1 MLRIALRAHRTGFLV
16 TALLSSVTMFVE
28 AAGFAAAAGQTPA
41 QRAVF
46 GQQMEALAPQVA
58 YLIPL
63 PIHPETLGGYVQWR
77 GFGFVYIIT
86 SFWALMAATG
96 AIRNEEERGLI
107 EQWMASTVGRLRLVA
122 ARCAAFTVAAAG
134 VVFLTALGAFAG
146 AAAASGSLDMG
157 GVLEVSLALLGVTV
171 ASFGVGL
178 LAAQLIATRRGAS
191 ALGGVVLLALFFLD
205 SLSRVKSSLES
216 WSRISPFHLY
226 NRTTAVAPG
235 GRFDLEATVA
245 LFVAA
250 AILAVLSTYAFS
262 VRDVGASL
270 FRRRHRSAAAV
281 RTPSGNPLLRL
292 PVLSALYEQ
301 RWILVS
307 WAIGTMLLAAFILS
321 LARSTADLLRSNPT
335 FQAYLQAGFGS
346 DPNLVLLA
354 LFWFGFAA
362 FIVAAYAI
370 SQVARWAA
378 DDAEGR
384 LEMTIAQPVSRSRVV
399 LERSL
404 TLLAASTV
412 IAGLGSLVVAAGAP
426 AQDIHPDSG
435 RLLLATVLLVPVAL
449 AFGGLGA
456 TIIARWPRLA
466 VPVLSLVAV
475 AGYLIQQVGPLFK
488 WPSWALDL
496 SVFTLYGT
504 PLTTGVFW
512 TGLWAMVAVTVLGFG
527 IGLVAMRYRDVAS

>member
-16 TALLSSVTMFVE
+16 AAALSFVTTFVE
-28 AAGFAAAAGQTPA
+28 TEGFAAAAGQTPA
-41 QRAVF
+41 ERAAF
-46 GQQMEALAPQVA
+46 GAQMQALAPQVA

-63 PIHPETLGGYVQWR
+63 PIHPETLAGYVQWR

-86 SFWALMAATG
+86 CFWALMAATG

-107 EQWMASTVGRLRLVA
+107 EQWLASTVGRLRLMA
-122 ARCAAFTVAAAG
+122 ARSAAFTLAAAG
-134 VVFLTALGAFAG
+134 VVVVTALGAFAG
-146 AAAASGSLDMG
+146 AAAADGSLDLG
-157 GVLEVSLALLGVTV
+157 AVLEVSLALLGVTV
-171 ASFGVGL
+171 ASFGAGL
-178 LAAQLIATRRGAS
+178 LAAQLVTTRRGAS
-191 ALGGVVLLALFFLD
+191 ALGGAVLLALFFLD
-205 SLSRVKSSLES
+205 SLSRVNSGLEG

-235 GRFDLEATVA
+235 GVFDLPATIA
-245 LFVAA
+245 LFAA
-250 AILAVLSTYAFS
+250 AAMMTVLSAYAFA
-262 VRDVGASL
+262 VRDIGASL
-270 FRRRHRSAAAV
+270 VRRRRVTAAAV
-281 RTPSGNPLLRL
+281 RTPSANPLLRL
-292 PVLSALYEQ
+292 PVFSALFEQ
-301 RWILVS
+301 RWVFLS

-321 LARSTADLLRSNPT
+321 LARSTADLMRSNET
-335 FQAYLQAGFGS
+335 LRGYLQAGFGT

-362 FIVAAYAI
+362 FILAAYAI

-384 LEMTIAQPVSRSRVV
+384 LEMTIAQPVSRARVV
-399 LERSL
+399 LERGF
-404 TLLAASTV
+404 TLAAASSM
-412 IAGLGSLVVAAGAP
+412 IAGLGSVVVAAGAP
-426 AQDIHPDSG
+426 AQDIHPETG
-435 RLLLATVLLVPVAL
+435 RLLLATALLVPLAL

-456 TIIARWPRLA
+456 AIIARWPRLA

-475 AGYLIQQVGPLFK
+475 AGYLIQQVGPLFR

-512 TGLWAMVAVTVLGFG
+512 TGFWALAAVIVVGFG
-527 IGLVAMRYRDVAS
+527 IGLAAMHYRDVAS